1 MRRLFTLFL
10 LAFTLTSVTWA
21 QTMTDDQVVEYV
33 KSARNAG
40 KSQQQITQ
48 ELMRRG
54 VTKEQVLRIQ
64 KKYQNAGGSGEAE
77 QNVANLNRTREMAED
92 TPAGEAGARVAA
104 TPATAVQIYGHNI
117 FTNNR
122 LTFEP
127 NTNLATPANYRLGPG
142 DEVIIDVWG
151 TSETTIRQTITPEGS
166 IHVTNLG
173 PVYLSGKTVNEA
185 NAYVRQ
191 EFAKIYSGM
200 SGSEPTTEIKLTLG
214 AIRTIQVNIMGEVAV
229 PGTYRL
235 SSFSTVFHALY
246 LAGGV
251 NQIGSLRNI
260 KVIRGKKTFAELDV
274 YDLLMQGKMVDDVRL
289 QEGDIVMVDTYEALV
304 KISGKVKRPMY
315 YEMKKSET
323 VATLIQYAGG
333 MMSDSYKKAVT
344 LVRKSGREYQI
355 FNVDD
360 VDYSVF
366 KLDDGDEV
374 NIGAVLD
381 RFENRVEIR
390 GAVYRPGL
398 YQLNGTVNTVKELI
412 KKAEGVCGDAFLN
425 RAILNREHEDLTH
438 ETMQI
443 DLRGLLNGT
452 VVDIPLKKNDVL
464 YIPSIHDLQE
474 AQTLTIHGLVARPGT
489 YAYTTNMTIEDLV
502 LQAGG
507 LLEAAST
514 TKVEVARRKKDARSS
529 AFTTTIGET
538 FTFDLK
544 DGLLLG
550 EGSDAFHLEPF
561 DEVYIRKSP
570 AYFRQQNVSVR
581 GEVLFSG
588 NYALSKKNERLS
600 DLIEKAGGITPDA
613 YVQGARLIRRMTEE
627 EIQRRTDVLR
637 MSNKG
642 SDSISVEKLD
652 LATTYFVGIDLQEA
666 LRRPGSDADMV
677 LREGDELF
685 VPEYVST
692 VKINGAVMYP
702 NTVSYKKGER
712 LRYYINQAG
721 GFGNGAKKRKVYVVY
736 LNGTV
741 SRVKMSSK
749 DIEPGC
755 EIIVPTKDKSS
766 RMSIQEVLGI
776 GTTTASLAAVIA
788 SIVNL
793 IK

>member
-1 MRRLFTLFL
+1 
-10 LAFTLTSVTWA
+10 
-21 QTMTDDQVVEYV
+21 
-33 KSARNAG
+33 
-40 KSQQQITQ
+40 
-48 ELMRRG
+48 
-54 VTKEQVLRIQ
+54 
-64 KKYQNAGGSGEAE
+64 
-77 QNVANLNRTREMAED
+77 
-92 TPAGEAGARVAA
+92 
-104 TPATAVQIYGHNI
+104 
-117 FTNNR
+117 
-122 LTFEP
+122 
-127 NTNLATPANYRLGPG
+127 
-142 DEVIIDVWG
+142 
-151 TSETTIRQTITPEGS
+151 
-166 IHVTNLG
+166 
-173 PVYLSGKTVNEA
+173 
-185 NAYVRQ
+185 
-191 EFAKIYSGM
+191 
-200 SGSEPTTEIKLTLG
+200 
-214 AIRTIQVNIMGEVAV
+214 
-229 PGTYRL
+229 
-235 SSFSTVFHALY
+235 
-246 LAGGV
+246 
-251 NQIGSLRNI
+251 
-260 KVIRGKKTFAELDV
+260 
-274 YDLLMQGKMVDDVRL
+274 
-289 QEGDIVMVDTYEALV
+289 
-304 KISGKVKRPMY
+304 MY

-323 VATLIQYAGG
+323 IATLIQYAGG

-360 VDYSVF
+360 VDFSVF

-443 DLRGLLNGT
+443 DLRGLLDGT

-507 LLEAAST
+507 LLEAASA
-514 TKVEVARRKKDARSS
+514 TKVEVARRMKDAHSKE
-529 AFTTTIGET
+529 FTTTIGES

-550 EGSDAFHLEPF
+550 EGGTNFHLEPF

-570 AYFRQQNVSVR
+570 AYFRQQNVSIR

-588 NYALSKKNERLS
+588 RYALTKKNERLS
-600 DLIEKAGGITPDA
+600 DLVEKAGGVTPDA
-613 YVQGARLIRRMTEE
+613 YVAGARLIRRMTEE
-627 EIQRRTDVLR
+627 EIRRRSDVMR

-642 SDSISVEKLD
+642 EDSISVAKLD
-652 LATTYFVGIDLQEA
+652 LSTTYSVGIDLKEA
-666 LRRPGSDADMV
+666 LRRPGGDADLV

-685 VPEYVST
+685 VPEYVNT

-702 NTVSYKKGER
+702 NTVSFKKGEK
-712 LRYYINQAG
+712 LKYYINQAG
-721 GFGNGAKKRKVYVVY
+721 GFGNLAKKRKVYVVY
-736 LNGTV
+736 LSGTV
-741 SRVKMSSK
+741 SRVKLGSK
-749 DIEPGC
+749 AVEPGC
-755 EIIVPTKDKSS
+755 EVIVPSKERSNH
-766 RMSIQEVLGI
+766 MSTQEILGL

-788 SIVNL
+788 SMVNL
-793 IK
+793 FK

>member
-1 MRRLFTLFL
+1 
-10 LAFTLTSVTWA
+10 
-21 QTMTDDQVVEYV
+21 
-33 KSARNAG
+33 
-40 KSQQQITQ
+40 
-48 ELMRRG
+48 
-54 VTKEQVLRIQ
+54 
-64 KKYQNAGGSGEAE
+64 
-77 QNVANLNRTREMAED
+77 
-92 TPAGEAGARVAA
+92 
-104 TPATAVQIYGHNI
+104 
-117 FTNNR
+117 
-122 LTFEP
+122 
-127 NTNLATPANYRLGPG
+127 
-142 DEVIIDVWG
+142 
-151 TSETTIRQTITPEGS
+151 
-166 IHVTNLG
+166 
-173 PVYLSGKTVNEA
+173 
-185 NAYVRQ
+185 
-191 EFAKIYSGM
+191 
-200 SGSEPTTEIKLTLG
+200 
-214 AIRTIQVNIMGEVAV
+214 
-229 PGTYRL
+229 
-235 SSFSTVFHALY
+235 
-246 LAGGV
+246 
-251 NQIGSLRNI
+251 
-260 KVIRGKKTFAELDV
+260 
-274 YDLLMQGKMVDDVRL
+274 
-289 QEGDIVMVDTYEALV
+289 
-304 KISGKVKRPMY
+304 
-315 YEMKKSET
+315 
-323 VATLIQYAGG
+323 
-333 MMSDSYKKAVT
+333 MSDSYKKAVT

-452 VVDIPLKKNDVL
+452 VVDIPLQKNDVL

-489 YAYTTNMTIEDLV
+489 YAYTTNITIEDLV

-529 AFTTTIGET
+529 EFTTAIGET
-538 FTFDLK
+538 LIFDLK

-550 EGSDAFHLEPF
+550 EGSDAFYLEPF

-570 AYFRQQNVSVR
+570 AYFPQQNVSVR
-581 GEVLFSG
+581 GEVLFG
-588 NYALSKKNERLS
+588 GRYALTKKNERLS
-600 DLIEKAGGITPDA
+600 DLVEKAGGITPDA
-613 YVQGARLIRRMTEE
+613 YVKGARLLRQMTEE
-627 EIQRRTDVLR
+627 EIKRRDDVLK

-642 SDSISVEKLD
+642 TDSISVEKLGMS
-652 LATTYFVGIDLQEA
+652 TTYTVGIDLQEA

-677 LREGDELF
+677 LREGDELY

-702 NTVSYKKGER
+702 NTVSFKKGEK
-712 LRYYINQAG
+712 LKYYINQAG
-721 GFGNGAKKRKVYVVY
+721 GFGNRAKKRKVYVVY

-741 SRVKMSSK
+741 SRLRLGSK
-749 DIEPGC
+749 GIEPGC
-755 EIIVPTKDKSS
+755 EIIVPSKERSD
-766 RMSIQEVLGI
+766 RMGVQEILGI

-788 SIVNL
+788 SMVNL
-793 IK
+793 LK